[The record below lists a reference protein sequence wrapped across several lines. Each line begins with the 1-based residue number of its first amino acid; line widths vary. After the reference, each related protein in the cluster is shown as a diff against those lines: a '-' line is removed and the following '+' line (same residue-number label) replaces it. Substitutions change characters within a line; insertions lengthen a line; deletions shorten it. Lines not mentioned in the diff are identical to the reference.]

1 MERHSSQGYSFLL
14 AHSEEHIHLTLIGMR
29 IERFSAANQL
39 IRHAGA
45 RRNDDHDLV
54 TRIIGFL
61 DSLRDVLDPIDISD
75 RSAAVFLNDKGH
87 LLKAEIRKIKKIDK
101 G

>member
-14 AHSEEHIHLTLIGMR
+14 AHSQEHVHLALIGMR
-29 IERFSAANQL
+29 IERYSTGDQFV
-39 IRHAGA
+39 RHAGA
-45 RRNDDHDLV
+45 SRNDDHNLV
-54 TRIIGFL
+54 TLIIGFF
-61 DSLRDVLDPIDISD
+61 DTLRDVFNPIDISD

>member
-1 MERHSSQGYSFLL
+1 
-14 AHSEEHIHLTLIGMR
+14 
-29 IERFSAANQL
+29 
-39 IRHAGA
+39 
-45 RRNDDHDLV
+45 V
-54 TRIIGFL
+54 TRIIGFF
-61 DSLRDVLDPIDISD
+61 DTLRDVFNPIDISD

>member
-1 MERHSSQGYSFLL
+1 
-14 AHSEEHIHLTLIGMR
+14 MR